1 MRFWKSAF
9 ALGISSVTL
18 MVAYQNC
25 AQSPGVEPGSQHV
38 DVEIDY
44 PVYALGTEESTSAK
58 VDSRTCE
65 LQRLHCLR
73 KVYSPAVEDLQT
85 EEIHCLDETAAQHCL
100 KVNSVYYNTS
110 FGTDADCE
118 RLCLVR
124 HGYVAC
130 AHSDF
135 ACWSYGHERSSK
147 VHPEQQ
153 KQSDCARQPR
163 ALCEQHHTH
172 GDPTSGHGWSAVYF
186 FGPRNHQSSGSLLR
200 SVFDRW

>member
-25 AQSPGVEPGSQHV
+25 AQSPGVETGSQHV

-58 VDSRTCE
+58 VDSRNCE

-110 FGTDADCE
+110 FAIQTCGDCTAEDAK
-118 RLCLVR
+118 
-124 HGYVAC
+124 HGGQYNREEVTCWLGAP
-130 AHSDF
+130 ASGPEAVF
-135 ACWSYGHERSSK
+135 A
-147 VHPEQQ
+147 
-153 KQSDCARQPR
+153 
-163 ALCEQHHTH
+163 
-172 GDPTSGHGWSAVYF
+172 
-186 FGPRNHQSSGSLLR
+186 LR
-200 SVFDRW
+200 SNFHEAAMAVLASCSGGT